1 MNDKALR
8 KRITETLAQLRLEDL
23 RLAWMAFDLGQPPK
37 LPKAGLVDE
46 LAELLSWPDE
56 TAFRAF
62 FASLTDALREA
73 IQTGSFERFVDA
85 PPLEKRYGITI
96 IERTK
101 SYSYEYGY
109 SIAKGSRFGFFRVYN
124 ESTLVL
130 LEPFRIA
137 FAERLPKPVGYHAEP
152 LTEVPDGAWNNEE
165 AVYESLPLALA
176 AIAPLV
182 AANKDGTLAR
192 KGLKKAQLQ
201 ALRAACDYQTF
212 PLASGYGLDALEL
225 LARYL
230 AAMLYKPPRKPSP
243 PDGFE
248 FLKATLAT
256 FLDQPKGEYYESY
269 SRGPALEMALLSD
282 HLSGRPGHR
291 LDTGFQSPGRAT
303 FAAALRQAAQDTLW
317 RSADEVVRAIRYQD
331 HPLGFVSQTEE
342 RYALALKGESLEHRG
357 ATYEDRYSDAITIE
371 PRLHDR
377 LVAGP
382 TFKAYCYL
390 MAALGVVEIAE
401 REPPLDLERKG
412 KRVPVCAYD
421 CLYAFRVTAL
431 GRYVLGFSD
440 EKPSEPVRV
449 FEAIADPELPLI
461 AFRGRSLE
469 RRLFIESIG
478 EPLGSERFRVTDASF
493 SSGCSDAKAVAR
505 KVADFRRLI
514 GQKPAPH
521 WERLF
526 SRTQAKASALG
537 KPGHAYVFKAPA
549 EPEVLRAL
557 IEAPSL
563 RGLYARAEGGL
574 LVVQAADYKKF
585 IKAVEAL
592 GFRPEEP

>member
-1 MNDKALR
+1 
-8 KRITETLAQLRLEDL
+8 
-23 RLAWMAFDLGQPPK
+23 
-37 LPKAGLVDE
+37 
-46 LAELLSWPDE
+46 
-56 TAFRAF
+56 
-62 FASLTDALREA
+62 
-73 IQTGSFERFVDA
+73 
-85 PPLEKRYGITI
+85 
-96 IERTK
+96 
-101 SYSYEYGY
+101 
-109 SIAKGSRFGFFRVYN
+109 
-124 ESTLVL
+124 
-130 LEPFRIA
+130 
-137 FAERLPKPVGYHAEP
+137 
-152 LTEVPDGAWNNEE
+152 
-165 AVYESLPLALA
+165 
-176 AIAPLV
+176 
-182 AANKDGTLAR
+182 
-192 KGLKKAQLQ
+192 
-201 ALRAACDYQTF
+201 
-212 PLASGYGLDALEL
+212 
-225 LARYL
+225 
-230 AAMLYKPPRKPSP
+230 
-243 PDGFE
+243 
-248 FLKATLAT
+248 
-256 FLDQPKGEYYESY
+256 
-269 SRGPALEMALLSD
+269 
-282 HLSGRPGHR
+282 
-291 LDTGFQSPGRAT
+291 
-303 FAAALRQAAQDTLW
+303 
-317 RSADEVVRAIRYQD
+317 
-331 HPLGFVSQTEE
+331 
-342 RYALALKGESLEHRG
+342 
-357 ATYEDRYSDAITIE
+357 
-371 PRLHDR
+371 
-377 LVAGP
+377 
-382 TFKAYCYL
+382 

-574 LVVQAADYKKF
+574 PRHRPGGQGKGSGRWRGLFLGLSLLEHGRMLRLHSLAHHRTPVARGQKRHAACGQPGVRSRLARPSLLRELLTGPFRVQ
-585 IKAVEAL
+585 
-592 GFRPEEP
+592 GQ